1 MTFKKPF
8 CRLFIFIFAYCFFPT
23 ANFSDA
29 QELNCQ
35 VSVLTPQIQE
45 SNKTIFE
52 TLQNQIRDFMNNRKW
67 TGDNYENSERIEC
80 SMIINV
86 TERVSTEDF
95 KATIQI
101 QSRRP
106 IFNTSYNSP
115 MINHQDN
122 DFNFRYVQDQIL
134 DFDENSIGTNLTATL
149 AYYAYIII
157 GLDYDSYS
165 ADGGTPY
172 FMKAQTIVNNAQN
185 MSERG
190 WKAFENQRNR
200 YWLVENLLNAQF
212 RPMRSCIYKY
222 HRLGFD
228 KMNDNVNEARA
239 TILDALKPLRNVYND
254 RPNSF
259 FMQFFFNA
267 KADELV
273 NLYQQGT
280 NDEKTQVSQLLIQ
293 IDPGNIAKY
302 NTIMS
307 GK

>member
-1 MTFKKPF
+1 MIIRKYFLAAF
-8 CRLFIFIFAYCFFPT
+8 CLGLLQ
-23 ANFSDA
+23 FSSASA

-35 VSVLTPQIQE
+35 VSVLTPLIQE
-45 SNKTIFE
+45 SNKTVFE

-67 TGDNYENSERIEC
+67 TGDNFENNERIEC

-86 TERVSTEDF
+86 TERVGTEDF

-106 IFNTSYNSP
+106 VYKTSYNSP

-122 DFNFRYVQDQIL
+122 DFNFHYVQDQVL
-134 DFDENSIGTNLTATL
+134 DFDENSVGSNLTATL
-149 AYYAYIII
+149 AYYAYMII

-165 ADGGTPY
+165 ADGGSPY
-172 FMKAQTIVNNAQN
+172 FLKAQTIVNNAQSL
-185 MSERG
+185 SERG

-200 YWLVENLLNAQF
+200 YWLVENILNVQF

-228 KMNDNVNEARA
+228 KMNDNVSDARI
-239 TILDALKPLRNVYND
+239 TILDALKALRNVYND

-273 NLYQQGT
+273 NLFQQGT
-280 NDEKTQVSQLLIQ
+280 PDEKAQVSQLLSQ
-293 IDPGNIAKY
+293 IDPGNISKY
-302 NTIMS
+302 NTINS

>member
-1 MTFKKPF
+1 MS
-8 CRLFIFIFAYCFFPT
+8 FIKSYRRIWIAVFTCCLMIMPGIV
-23 ANFSDA
+23 SA

-67 TGDNYENSERIEC
+67 TNDEFENHERIEC

-86 TERVSTEDF
+86 TERVSTDEF

-106 IFNTSYNSP
+106 VYKTSYNSP

-122 DFNFRYVQDQIL
+122 DFNFRYVQDQVL
-134 DFDENSIGTNLTATL
+134 DFDENSLGTNLTATL

-157 GLDYDSYS
+157 GLDYDSFS
-165 ADGGTPY
+165 SEGGTPY
-172 FMKAQTIVNNAQN
+172 FLKAQTIVNNAQ
-185 MSERG
+185 SHGERG
-190 WKAFENQRNR
+190 WKAFESQRNR
-200 YWLVENLLNAQF
+200 YWLVENILNVQF
-212 RPMRSCIYKY
+212 RPMRACIYKY

-228 KMNDNVNEARA
+228 KMNDNVNESRS
-239 TILDALKPLRNVYND
+239 TILDALRPLKNVYND

-273 NLYQQGT
+273 SLFQQGT
-280 NDEKTQVSQLLIQ
+280 SDEKSQVTQLLTQ

-302 NTIMS
+302 NTIS
-307 GK
+307 TGK

>member
-1 MTFKKPF
+1 MSYIKS
-8 CRLFIFIFAYCFFPT
+8 RAQIFVFVFAYCLLPT
-23 ANFSDA
+23 AYFSSA

-52 TLQNQIRDFMNNRKW
+52 TLQSQIRDFMNNRKW
-67 TGDNYENSERIEC
+67 TGDAYDNAERIEC

-106 IFNTSYNSP
+106 VYKTSYNSP

-122 DFNFRYVQDQIL
+122 DFNFHYVQDQVL
-134 DFDENSIGTNLTATL
+134 DFDENSLSANLTATL

-172 FMKAQTIVNNAQN
+172 FLKAQTIVNNAQ
-185 MSERG
+185 SLGERG
-190 WKAFENQRNR
+190 WKAFESQRNR
-200 YWLVENLLNAQF
+200 YWLVENILNVQF
-212 RPMRSCIYKY
+212 RPMRSCMYKY

-228 KMNDNVNEARA
+228 KMNDNVNESRL
-239 TILDALKPLRNVYND
+239 TILEALKPLRTVYND

-273 NLYQQGT
+273 SLYQMGT
-280 NDEKTQVSQLLIQ
+280 PDEKTQVTQLLTQ
-293 IDPGNIAKY
+293 IDPGNISKY
-302 NTIMS
+302 NTIAT

>member
-1 MTFKKPF
+1 MSLKKSSTQF
-8 CRLFIFIFAYCFFPT
+8 FLAFLAYCLLPT
-23 ANFSDA
+23 AYFSSA

-35 VSVLTPQIQE
+35 ISVLTPQIQE

-67 TGDNYENSERIEC
+67 TGDNFESNERIEC

-86 TERVSTEDF
+86 TERVSTDEF

-106 IFNTSYNSP
+106 VYKTSYNSP

-122 DFNFRYVQDQIL
+122 DFNFRYVQDQVL

-149 AYYAYIII
+149 AYYAYMII

-172 FMKAQTIVNNAQN
+172 FLKAQTIVNNAQ
-185 MSERG
+185 SIGERG
-190 WKAFENQRNR
+190 WKAFESQRNR
-200 YWLVENLLNAQF
+200 YWLVENILNVQF
-212 RPMRSCIYKY
+212 RPMRNCLYKY

-228 KMNDNVNEARA
+228 KMNDNVIESRV
-239 TILDALKPLRNVYND
+239 TILDALRPLKNVYND

-280 NDEKTQVSQLLIQ
+280 PDEKTQVTLLLSQ

-302 NTIMS
+302 NTIAS

>member
-1 MTFKKPF
+1 MSS
-8 CRLFIFIFAYCFFPT
+8 FILRAGS
-23 ANFSDA
+23 ADA

-35 VSVLTPQIQE
+35 VSVLTPKIQE
-45 SNKTIFE
+45 SNKSIFE

-67 TGDNYENSERIEC
+67 ASDLFENNERIEC
-80 SMIINV
+80 SMIINI
-86 TERVSTEDF
+86 TERVSTDEF
-95 KATIQI
+95 KASIQI

-106 IFNTSYNSP
+106 VFNSSYNSP

-134 DFDENSIGTNLTATL
+134 DFDENSISSNLTATL
-149 AYYAYIII
+149 AFYAFIII

-172 FMKAQTIVNNAQN
+172 FLKAQTIVNNAQN
-185 MSERG
+185 LGERG
-190 WKAFENQRNR
+190 WKAFESQRNR
-200 YWLVENLLNAQF
+200 YWLAENILNVQF

-228 KMNDNVNEARA
+228 KMNANITEARG
-239 TILDALKPLRNVYND
+239 TILEALKPLKNVYND

-259 FMQFFFNA
+259 LMQFFFNA
-267 KADELV
+267 KADEIV
-273 NLYQQGT
+273 SLYQQGT
-280 NDEKTQVSQLLIQ
+280 SEEKAEVTQQLTQ
-293 IDPGNIAKY
+293 IDPGNISKY
-302 NTIMS
+302 NTIAT

>member
-1 MTFKKPF
+1 MSDKKISVL
-8 CRLFIFIFAYCFFPT
+8 LFLLVFVSCLLPT
-23 ANFSDA
+23 AYLCSA

-52 TLQNQIRDFMNNRKW
+52 TLQSQIRDFMNNRKW
-67 TGDNYENSERIEC
+67 TGDNFDNNERIEC

-86 TERVSTEDF
+86 TERVSTEEF

-106 IFNTSYNSP
+106 IYKSSYNSP

-122 DFNFRYVQDQIL
+122 DFSFRYVQDQVL

-157 GLDYDSYS
+157 GLYYDSYS

-172 FMKAQTIVNNAQN
+172 FLKAQTIVNNAQTLGD
-185 MSERG
+185 RG
-190 WKAFENQRNR
+190 WKAFESQRNR
-200 YWLVENLLNAQF
+200 YWLIENLLNVQF
-212 RPMRSCIYKY
+212 RPMRSCFYKY

-228 KMNDNVNEARA
+228 KMNDNVNEARI
-239 TILDALKPLRNVYND
+239 TILEALKPLRNVYND

-259 FMQFFFNA
+259 LMQFFFNA

-273 NLYQQGT
+273 NLFQLGT
-280 NDEKTQVSQLLIQ
+280 TDEKTQITQLLSQ
-293 IDPGNIAKY
+293 IDPGNISKY
-302 NTIMS
+302 NTIES

>member
-1 MTFKKPF
+1 MLSNRIYFYF
-8 CRLFIFIFAYCFFPT
+8 LAFIFSTLVLAGP
-23 ANFSDA
+23 SSA

-67 TGDNYENSERIEC
+67 TGDNFENNERIEC

-106 IFNTSYNSP
+106 VYKTSYNSP

-122 DFNFRYVQDQIL
+122 DFNFRYVQDQVL
-134 DFDENSIGTNLTATL
+134 DFDDNSIGTNLTATL

-157 GLDYDSYS
+157 GLDYDSYA
-165 ADGGTPY
+165 ADGGSPY
-172 FMKAQTIVNNAQN
+172 FLKAQTIVNNAQN
-185 MSERG
+185 LSERG
-190 WKAFENQRNR
+190 WKAFEGQRNR
-200 YWLVENLLNAQF
+200 YWLVENLLNVQF
-212 RPMRSCIYKY
+212 RPMRNCIYKY

-228 KMNDNVNEARA
+228 KMSDNVNEARIA
-239 TILDALKPLRNVYND
+239 ILEALKPLRNVYND

-259 FMQFFFNA
+259 LMQFFFNA
-267 KADELV
+267 KADEVV
-273 NLYQQGT
+273 NLFQQGT
-280 NDEKTQVSQLLIQ
+280 PDEKAQVTQLLTQ

-302 NTIMS
+302 NTIQT

>member
-1 MTFKKPF
+1 MSLKKSSTQ
-8 CRLFIFIFAYCFFPT
+8 LFLAILAYCLLPT
-23 ANFSDA
+23 AYFSSA

-67 TGDNYENSERIEC
+67 TGDNFESNERIEC

-86 TERVSTEDF
+86 TERVSTDEF

-106 IFNTSYNSP
+106 VYKTSYNSP

-122 DFNFRYVQDQIL
+122 DFNFRYVQDQVL

-165 ADGGTPY
+165 AEGGTPY
-172 FMKAQTIVNNAQN
+172 FLKAQTIVNNAQ
-185 MSERG
+185 SIGDRG
-190 WKAFENQRNR
+190 WKAFESQRNR
-200 YWLVENLLNAQF
+200 YWLVENILNVQF
-212 RPMRSCIYKY
+212 RPMRNCLYKY

-228 KMNDNVNEARA
+228 KMNDNVIESRV
-239 TILDALKPLRNVYND
+239 TILDALRPLKNVYND

-280 NDEKTQVSQLLIQ
+280 PDEKTQVTLLLSQ

-302 NTIMS
+302 NTIAS

>member
-1 MTFKKPF
+1 MTFRKYTILLAAF
-8 CRLFIFIFAYCFFPT
+8 VFLAQQAAF
-23 ANFSDA
+23 A

-35 VSVLTPQIQE
+35 ISVLTPQIQE
-45 SNKTIFE
+45 SNKKIFE

-67 TGDNYENSERIEC
+67 TGDNFDNNERIEC

-106 IFNTSYNSP
+106 VYKTSYNSP

-134 DFDENSIGTNLTATL
+134 DFDENSMSTNLTATL
-149 AYYAYIII
+149 AFYAYVII
-157 GLDYDSYS
+157 GLDYESYS
-165 ADGGTPY
+165 PDGGSPY
-172 FMKAQTIVNNAQN
+172 FLKAQTIVNNSQN
-185 MSERG
+185 LGERG
-190 WKAFENQRNR
+190 WKAFEGQRNR
-200 YWLVENLLNAQF
+200 YWLAENLLNVQF

-228 KMNDNVNEARA
+228 RMNENVNDARI
-239 TILDALKPLRNVYND
+239 TILDALRALRNVYND

-259 FMQFFFNA
+259 LMQFFFNA

-280 NDEKTQVSQLLIQ
+280 PDEKTQVTQLLSQ
-293 IDPGNIAKY
+293 IDPGNISKY
-302 NTIMS
+302 NTIIT

>member
-1 MTFKKPF
+1 MISLKKYPV
-8 CRLFIFIFAYCFFPT
+8 LFILGITFFLCMAASAVT
-23 ANFSDA
+23 A

-35 VSVLTPQIQE
+35 VSVLTPAIQE
-45 SNKTIFE
+45 TNKTIYE
-52 TLQNQIRDFMNNRKW
+52 TMQSQIRDFMNNRKW
-67 TGDNYENSERIEC
+67 TGDNFENNERIEC

-106 IFNTSYNSP
+106 VYKTSYNSP

-134 DFDENSIGTNLTATL
+134 DFDENSINSNLTATL

-157 GLDYDSYS
+157 GLDYDTYS

-172 FMKAQTIVNNAQN
+172 FLRAQTIVNNAQ
-185 MSERG
+185 SLGERG

-200 YWLVENLLNAQF
+200 YWLVENILNAQF

-228 KMNDNVNEARA
+228 KMNDNVSEARI
-239 TILDALKPLRNVYND
+239 TILDALRPLRNVYND

-267 KADELV
+267 KADEIV

-280 NDEKTQVSQLLIQ
+280 PDEKTQVTQLLNT
-293 IDPGNIAKY
+293 IDPGNISKY
-302 NTIMS
+302 NTIAS

>member
-1 MTFKKPF
+1 MSIKITTTKYF
-8 CRLFIFIFAYCFFPT
+8 FIALAGCFFLT
-23 ANFSDA
+23 ADFSSA

-52 TLQNQIRDFMNNRKW
+52 TLQSQIRDFMNNRKW
-67 TGDNYENSERIEC
+67 SGDNFESQERIEC

-86 TERVSTEDF
+86 TERVSTESF

-106 IFNTSYNSP
+106 VFKTSYNSP
-115 MINHQDN
+115 MINHLDN
-122 DFNFRYVQDQIL
+122 DFNFRYVQDQVL
-134 DFDENSIGTNLTATL
+134 DFDENSINSNLTATL

-165 ADGGTPY
+165 VDSGTPY
-172 FMKAQTIVNNAQN
+172 FLKAQTIVNNAQ
-185 MSERG
+185 SVGDRG
-190 WKAFENQRNR
+190 WKAFESQRNR
-200 YWLVENLLNAQF
+200 YWLVENILNVQF
-212 RPMRSCIYKY
+212 RPMRNCMYKY

-228 KMNDNVNEARA
+228 KMNDNVSEARI
-239 TILDALKPLRNVYND
+239 TILDALRPLKNVYND

-267 KADELV
+267 KADEIV

-280 NDEKTQVSQLLIQ
+280 TDEKTQVTLLLSQ
-293 IDPGNIAKY
+293 IDPGNISKY
-302 NTIMS
+302 NTIAT

>member
-1 MTFKKPF
+1 MRFKKTLMRPF
-8 CRLFIFIFAYCFFPT
+8 YIIFTAYFLAAAGSST
-23 ANFSDA
+23 A

-67 TGDNYENSERIEC
+67 TSDNFENSERIEC

-106 IFNTSYNSP
+106 VYKTSYNSP

-122 DFNFRYVQDQIL
+122 DFNFRYVQDQVL
-134 DFDENSIGTNLTATL
+134 DFDENSITGSLTATL

-157 GLDYDSYS
+157 GLDYESYS
-165 ADGGTPY
+165 AEGGSPY
-172 FMKAQTIVNNAQN
+172 FLKAQTIVNNAQ
-185 MSERG
+185 SLGERG
-190 WKAFENQRNR
+190 WKAFESQRNR
-200 YWLVENLLNAQF
+200 YWLVENLLNVQF
-212 RPMRSCIYKY
+212 RPMRNCIYKY

-228 KMNDNVNEARA
+228 KMHDNVNEARIV
-239 TILDALKPLRNVYND
+239 ILDALRPLKNVYND

-259 FMQFFFNA
+259 LMQFFFNA
-267 KADELV
+267 KSDEIV
-273 NLYQQGT
+273 SLYQQGT
-280 NDEKTQVSQLLIQ
+280 TDEKAQVTQLLTQ
-293 IDPGNIAKY
+293 IDPGNISKY
-302 NTIMS
+302 NTIAA

>member
-1 MTFKKPF
+1 MSYKKSTAQ
-8 CRLFIFIFAYCFFPT
+8 IFVFVFVYCLLPT
-23 ANFSDA
+23 AYFSSA

-52 TLQNQIRDFMNNRKW
+52 TLQSQIRDFMNNRKW
-67 TGDNYENSERIEC
+67 TGDTYDNAERIEC

-106 IFNTSYNSP
+106 VFKTSYNSP

-122 DFNFRYVQDQIL
+122 DFNFHYVQDQVL
-134 DFDENSIGTNLTATL
+134 DFDENSISANLTATL

-157 GLDYDSYS
+157 GLDNDSYS

-172 FMKAQTIVNNAQN
+172 FLKAQTIVNNAQ
-185 MSERG
+185 SIRERG
-190 WKAFENQRNR
+190 WKAFESQRNR
-200 YWLVENLLNAQF
+200 YWLVENLLNVQF
-212 RPMRSCIYKY
+212 RPMRNCLYKY

-228 KMNDNVNEARA
+228 KMNDNVNESRI
-239 TILDALKPLRNVYND
+239 TILEALKPLRNVYND

-273 NLYQQGT
+273 SLYQMGT
-280 NDEKTQVSQLLIQ
+280 ADEKTQVTQLLST
-293 IDPGNIAKY
+293 IDPGNISKY
-302 NTIMS
+302 NTIAT

>member
-1 MTFKKPF
+1 MNIKKSSAQ
-8 CRLFIFIFAYCFFPT
+8 LFIGILACCLQP
-23 ANFSDA
+23 ASNFLYA

-67 TGDNYENSERIEC
+67 TGDNFENHEKIEC

-86 TERVSTEDF
+86 TERVSTDEF

-106 IFNTSYNSP
+106 VYKSSYNSP

-122 DFNFRYVQDQIL
+122 DFNFRYVQDQVL
-134 DFDENSIGTNLTATL
+134 DFDENSLGTNLTATL

-157 GLDYDSYS
+157 GLDYDSFS

-172 FMKAQTIVNNAQN
+172 FLKAQTIVNNAQ
-185 MSERG
+185 SLGERG
-190 WKAFENQRNR
+190 WKAFESQRNR
-200 YWLVENLLNAQF
+200 YWLVENILNVQF
-212 RPMRSCIYKY
+212 RPMRNCIYKY

-228 KMNDNVNEARA
+228 KMNDNVIEARV
-239 TILDALKPLRNVYND
+239 TILDALRPLKSVYND

-280 NDEKTQVSQLLIQ
+280 PDEKTQVTQLLSQ

-302 NTIMS
+302 NTIAT

>member
-1 MTFKKPF
+1 MSDKKISVL
-8 CRLFIFIFAYCFFPT
+8 LFLLVFVSCLLPT
-23 ANFSDA
+23 AYLCSA

-52 TLQNQIRDFMNNRKW
+52 TLQSQIRDFMNNRKW
-67 TGDNYENSERIEC
+67 TGDNFDNNERIEC

-86 TERVSTEDF
+86 TERVSTEEF

-106 IFNTSYNSP
+106 IYKSSYNSP

-122 DFNFRYVQDQIL
+122 DFSFRYVQDQVL

-172 FMKAQTIVNNAQN
+172 FLKAQTIVNNAQTLGD
-185 MSERG
+185 RG
-190 WKAFENQRNR
+190 WKAFESQRNR
-200 YWLVENLLNAQF
+200 YWLIENLLNVQF
-212 RPMRSCIYKY
+212 RPMRSCFYKY

-228 KMNDNVNEARA
+228 KMNDNVNEARI
-239 TILDALKPLRNVYND
+239 TILEALKPLRNVYND

-259 FMQFFFNA
+259 LMQFFFNA

-273 NLYQQGT
+273 NLFQLGT
-280 NDEKTQVSQLLIQ
+280 TDEKTQITQLLSQ
-293 IDPGNIAKY
+293 IDPGNISKY
-302 NTIMS
+302 NTIES